1 MPVIHKAKRDDNPN
15 TQIRK
20 APPTEYVRYLLEK
33 YAYWIII
40 TAIAG
45 YLIYR
50 YWFV

>member
-1 MPVIHKAKRDDNPN
+1 MSIIHKAKRDDNPN
-15 TQIRK
+15 TLIRK
-20 APPTEYVRYLLEK
+20 APPTEYLRYLLGK

-40 TAIAG
+40 PAIAG